1 LAQGA
6 NAGVEQRCEEKECRY
21 LMEMAMDGKVL
32 ADEEMRKGLWAVP
45 FKSNGALAPATRL
58 LTTSP

>member
-1 LAQGA
+1 
-6 NAGVEQRCEEKECRY
+6 
-21 LMEMAMDGKVL
+21 MEMAMDGKVL